1 MSDLEYQ
8 STSSEWAAGD
18 GLVEQDLRASGS
30 ILEDTVSSESSRSQ
44 ITSIAMEILET
55 LVLTLVIF
63 LLIRTVVQN
72 FRIDGNSMEPNFHDG
87 QYLLINKL
95 AYRFGEPQRGDVV
108 VFRYPRDPSRDF
120 IKRVI
125 GLPGET
131 IEIRGEQVFADGVLV
146 EEPFGPNEGRY
157 DAGPKILGPDEV
169 YVLGDNRDHSSDSHQ
184 WGPLS
189 LDHVIGKAVVI
200 YWPYESWGLVP
211 RYSLAD

>member
-1 MSDLEYQ
+1 MSDIEYH

-18 GLVEQDLRASGS
+18 GLAEQDLRAPVS
-30 ILEDTVSSESSRSQ
+30 ILEDTESSESPQSQ
-44 ITSIAMEILET
+44 ITSIIMEILET

-72 FRIDGNSMEPNFHDG
+72 FRIDGDSMEPNFHDG

-95 AYRFGEPQRGDVV
+95 AYRFGEPQRGDAV
-108 VFRYPRDPSRDF
+108 VFRFPRDPSRDF

-131 IEIRGEQVFADGVLV
+131 IEVRGGQVFADGVLLD
-146 EEPFGPNEGRY
+146 EPYRPNGGHY
-157 DAGPKILGPDEV
+157 DAGPRILGPDEV

-184 WGPLS
+184 WGPLA
-189 LDHVIGKAVVI
+189 LNHVIGKAVVI
-200 YWPYESWGLVP
+200 YWPYESRGLVS